1 MCIQHERIQIFYTLP
16 SSSIPAFSIFFNMD
30 LAYKLSQN
38 EGGLDRQ
45 CAMGGAASGGR
56 TLQRVQDASRA
67 LDEDLKRFWQD
78 GCGQFQGSGSR
89 FYKVSLISFQ
99 HVESWGEGTSM
110 EDLSS

>member
-1 MCIQHERIQIFYTLP
+1 MCIQHERIQT
-16 SSSIPAFSIFFNMD
+16 PAFSIFFHTD

-56 TLQRVQDASRA
+56 TLQRVQDASSA
-67 LDEDLKRFWQD
+67 PDEDLKRFWQD

-89 FYKVSLISFQ
+89 FYKVSLISFSTWN
-99 HVESWGEGTSM
+99 HGVKGRLWKI
-110 EDLSS
+110 